1 MIPFLTPLDAN
12 DLRAA
17 GVPEPW
23 AFGVADKV
31 RFGELD
37 ALNHV
42 NNVVYAR
49 WYETLRVIYMEH
61 FGLYDAAGPDP
72 KFVVKTI
79 GLDYKAE
86 IMRGATYINT
96 ARTTQMRNTSFT
108 MEYATFVE
116 GQTTT
121 TGHAVV
127 VVLNQDNTK
136 RALSD
141 DLRHGFITRDG
152 AVQA

>member
-1 MIPFLTPLDAN
+1 MIPFLTPLTSEQ
-12 DLRAA
+12 LRAA
-17 GVPEPW
+17 GVPAPW

-61 FGLYDAAGPDP
+61 FGLYDSAEPDP

-86 IMRGATYINT
+86 VMRGATYINV

-108 MEYATFVE
+108 MEYATFIN
-116 GQTTT
+116 GHMTTS
-121 TGHAVV
+121 GDAVI
-127 VVLNQDNTK
+127 VVLNQDNSK
-136 RALSD
+136 RPLTDALRAD
-141 DLRHGFITRDG
+141 FIARDG
-152 AVQA
+152 TVQL